1 MSKMSLHFTAE
12 RSLGT
17 GWSQASDQ
25 VWKRAPAIQSC
36 EAKRMGRGRV
46 LPQMTVT
53 GCGSPALNATC
64 FAFAAP
70 AWLPCEISFVE
81 PRLRRKLHVLEH
93 ESARSILRGLHCYRP
108 IIPCSRDQAIS
119 IVRLLSWERV
129 NDRGHSGVCC

>member
-1 MSKMSLHFTAE
+1 VSKMSLHFTAE

-70 AWLPCEISFVE
+70 AWLPCEISFGWNQGFAGSCMYWSMRAHAPFCAACTVTA
-81 PRLRRKLHVLEH
+81 P
-93 ESARSILRGLHCYRP
+93 
-108 IIPCSRDQAIS
+108 
-119 IVRLLSWERV
+119 
-129 NDRGHSGVCC
+129 